1 MCGRF
6 ANQLESKEAW
16 EEYFGTPL
24 PAEFLEEVVIGYNI
38 APTQMIPVVIGGGG
52 SDDDGCH
59 WLATRW
65 GMIGPWVKDA
75 SEISS
80 KFATFNAR
88 LETVSE
94 KATFRGAWSA
104 GRRCIIPA
112 IGYYEWKTT
121 DDGKQPYFVR
131 HVDETPLC
139 FGGLYEPARNS
150 TSGAGVPASCT
161 IITQPASDQLASLHA
176 RMPLMFGVQGIESW
190 LNEGEVTPEVS
201 DLHFHAVSKTVN
213 NTRNQGIELIQCEK

>member
-6 ANQLESKEAW
+6 ANQEDNTAAW
-16 EEYFGTPL
+16 DAYFDCDN
-24 PAEFLEEVVIGYNI
+24 EFASIADTVSVGYNI
-38 APTQMIPVVIGGGG
+38 APTQTIPVVTQ
-52 SDDDGCH
+52 DG
-59 WLATRW
+59 WLAARW
-65 GMIGPWVKDA
+65 GMIAPWVKDA
-75 SEISS
+75 AEISS

-88 LETVSE
+88 SETVSE
-94 KATFRGAWSA
+94 KATFRDAWSA

-112 IGYYEWKTT
+112 LGYFEWKTT

-161 IITQPASDQLASLHA
+161 IITQPASDQLASLHT

-190 LNEGEVTPEVS
+190 LNEGGVGPEVS

>member
-6 ANQLESKEAW
+6 ANQEDNATAW
-16 EEYFGTPL
+16 DAYFDCDN
-24 PAEFLEEVVIGYNI
+24 EFASIADTVSVGYNI
-38 APTQMIPVVIGGGG
+38 APTQTIPVVTQ
-52 SDDDGCH
+52 DG
-59 WLATRW
+59 WLAARW
-65 GMIGPWVKDA
+65 GMIAPWVKDA

-88 LETVSE
+88 SETVSE

-190 LNEGEVTPEVS
+190 LNEGGVTPEVS
-201 DLHFHAVSKTVN
+201 DLWLRKSSATAAP
-213 NTRNQGIELIQCEK
+213 

>member
-6 ANQLESKEAW
+6 ENQQESKAAW
-16 EEYFGTPL
+16 DAYFDCDN
-24 PAEFLEEVVIGYNI
+24 EFASIADTVSVGYNI
-38 APTQMIPVVIGGGG
+38 APTQTIPVVTQ
-52 SDDDGCH
+52 DG
-59 WLATRW
+59 WLAARW

-88 LETVSE
+88 SETVSE

-112 IGYYEWKTT
+112 LGYFEWKTT

-161 IITQPASDQLASLHA
+161 IITQPASEELASLHA

-190 LNEGEVTPEVS
+190 LNEGGVGPEVS